1 MLFISNIIIF
11 YLIGFLNINNK
22 EDIIILNI
30 IFLMVIIIVVN
41 ELLCFSDLKVEEKK
55 QIHY

>member
-1 MLFISNIIIF
+1 MLFISNINF
-11 YLIGFLNINNK
+11 FLIGFLNINNK

>member
-30 IFLMVIIIVVN
+30 IFIMVIIIVVN
-41 ELLCFSDLKVEEKK
+41 ALLSF
-55 QIHY
+55 